1 MVGPLYL
8 IADTFKKVFINI
20 GNTLK
25 IDKNKRFLVEKKDI
39 LDPFVKAIKKYSVI
53 LAFLKSN
60 KRLILYFR
68 NVTYEKY

>member
-1 MVGPLYL
+1 M
-8 IADTFKKVFINI
+8 NI

-60 KRLILYFR
+60 QRSILYFR